1 MIRRGASSMRLLLAM
16 HPYQPDMYR
25 PTLMILALWIKGMNH
40 LDLRE
45 TIKST
50 WHNREE
56 CGILR
61 RFESNR

>member
-25 PTLMILALWIKGMNH
+25 PTLVILALWIKGMNQ

-45 TIKST
+45 TIKKYVAQS
-50 WHNREE
+50 
-56 CGILR
+56 R
-61 RFESNR
+61 RMRDFATF